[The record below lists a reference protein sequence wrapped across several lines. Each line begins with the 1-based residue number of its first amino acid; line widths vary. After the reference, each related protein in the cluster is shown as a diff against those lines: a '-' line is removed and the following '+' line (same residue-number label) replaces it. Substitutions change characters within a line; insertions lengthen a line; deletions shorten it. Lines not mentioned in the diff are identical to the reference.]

1 MTRRP
6 PRSTPTSTLF
16 PYTPLFRSTRSAN
29 GKTRLRPIHQQ
40 SVLLGLQQPRHE
52 DAAIIAIAHRR
63 HGNPDSQPR
72 PEPIDPLFRSA
83 EEWRQGAAEV
93 PKHGR
98 CAIGCGIGGK
108 DDNSPSRIVLREA
121 RDMQNR
127 KAWSGG

>member
-1 MTRRP
+1 MIRRP
-6 PRSTPTSTLF
+6 PRATRTATLF
-16 PYTPLFRSTRSAN
+16 PYTTLF
-29 GKTRLRPIHQQ
+29 Q

-93 PKHGR
+93 PKHGS

-108 DDNSPSRIVLREA
+108 ADKFGRAHV
-121 RDMQNR
+121 
-127 KAWSGG
+127 

>member
-1 MTRRP
+1 MFVLDDASKYSHHVFFLMILRP
-6 PRSTPTSTLF
+6 PRSTRTDTLF
-16 PYTPLFRSTRSAN
+16 PYTTLFRS
-29 GKTRLRPIHQQ
+29 
-40 SVLLGLQQPRHE
+40 QQPRHE

-108 DDNSPSRIVLREA
+108 DDNSH
-121 RDMQNR
+121 
-127 KAWSGG
+127 